1 MPDLPRFEKI
11 EPELPAN
18 HATAHAIDAG
28 SCMNPK
34 SWRAPSRGIAVAT
47 FLAVW
52 LASGWYLQARDWNV
66 ASRLMLVYALGDRG
80 TISIDGLDKQ
90 TGDLAF
96 KDGHYYS
103 DKAPGY
109 SLLATPSYLAGKRL
123 FGFADH
129 PLGQDGFAHWPADAW
144 VTWCTSGFA
153 AACIAVILLKTLA
166 FMDVPR
172 SWAAL
177 TAIAAIWA
185 SPLAVYATLAYGHAV
200 SSAFLLL
207 AGGLV
212 IRLDQPG
219 ISKRRAFAIGLT
231 AGLGVLVELAQAPFA
246 IVIGLTAL
254 SRSANL
260 KNATDMAVLMVLG
273 AIPAALALLTYNYV
287 AFGSPLDMG
296 YFYHATKQFAEV
308 HSADNPLG
316 LKSPDFSKLKPLLWG
331 EYRGLL
337 FYAPWA
343 ALAVPGW
350 ILMLRDRR
358 WPAFWISLGGVA
370 VPLWVNLSYPEW
382 SGGWSTGPRLLV
394 PALPLAAL
402 AAGYACRVR
411 AVRIVIIPAFVWGW
425 LVNSLCLSVGGRI
438 SQDIA
443 RPLRDAVLPIWLE
456 GRIPM
461 VWPGEPFARVFPKT
475 WLTRLGEVM
484 PGDPLCWAVALALLQ
499 MAAVIGL
506 MSATR
511 HGLGKS
517 AETRFDVEPSC
528 AANDSISTEA

>member
-1 MPDLPRFEKI
+1 MADRPTTEMI
-11 EPELPAN
+11 EPEPTASQASAQSQHLDLSVDAN
-18 HATAHAIDAG
+18 G
-28 SCMNPK
+28 M
-34 SWRAPSRGIAVAT
+34 RGQSRGISIAV

-52 LASGWYLQARDWNV
+52 LSSGWYQQARDWNV

-80 TISIDGLDKQ
+80 TLSIDGLDKQ

-96 KDGHYYS
+96 KDGHYFS

-109 SLLATPSYLAGKRL
+109 SLLATPAYFAGKQF

-144 VTWCTSGFA
+144 VTWCTSGLS

-166 FMDVPR
+166 WLGVPR

-177 TAIAAIWA
+177 SAIAAVWA

-200 SSAFLLL
+200 SSAFLML
-207 AGGLV
+207 AGCLV
-212 IRLDQPG
+212 ISLDQSE

-246 IVIGLTAL
+246 IIIGFVAV
-254 SRSANL
+254 SRSSSL
-260 KNATDMAVLMVLG
+260 KNLTDIAVMMALG
-273 AIPAALALLTYNYV
+273 AIPAAFTLFAYNYV

-308 HSADNPLG
+308 HSAENPLG
-316 LKSPDFSKLKPLLWG
+316 LKNPDFSKLKPLLWG

-350 ILMLRDRR
+350 GLMLRDRK
-358 WPAFWISLGGVA
+358 WPAFWISLAGVA

-382 SGGWSTGPRLLV
+382 TGGWSTGPRLLV
-394 PALPLAAL
+394 SALPWAAL
-402 AAGYACRVR
+402 AAGYGCRSKFVR
-411 AVRIVIIPAFVWGW
+411 FAIVPTFVWGW
-425 LVNSLCLSVGGRI
+425 VINSLCLSVGGRI
-438 SQDIA
+438 SQDIS
-443 RPLRDAVLPIWLE
+443 RPLRDAVVPIWLE
-456 GRIPM
+456 GRPPM
-461 VWPGEPFARVFPKT
+461 IWPGEPFARVLLT
-475 WLTRLGEVM
+475 EWLSEAGLSNLTTDVRL
-484 PGDPLCWAVALALLQ
+484 WACILAGIQLIFVL
-499 MAAVIGL
+499 
-506 MSATR
+506 
-511 HGLGKS
+511 
-517 AETRFDVEPSC
+517 
-528 AANDSISTEA
+528 SIIRIERARP